1 MKYVSIILCVSLE
14 IQVSVTERVGKYVQI
29 GRVSVRQRCEKE
41 LQKMCE
47 EWKLL
52 RCQCEPKKLKL
63 AF

>member
-1 MKYVSIILCVSLE
+1 MKYVSIILCASLE

-47 EWKLL
+47 ETTKVSV
-52 RCQCEPKKLKL
+52 
-63 AF
+63 